1 MASSDADQ
9 GYLPSILDRLI
20 DPESTGSGGRRGYR
34 FEQMRDTIKR
44 DLENLLNTRPVAADL
59 PESSE
64 LNQSIIAYGL
74 PDLTSFMAVT
84 KSQWEEVGRM
94 IEKTIRRFEPRLT
107 DVHVTLQIVPD
118 GIQGRIQYRISGRLG
133 VDEAPEVAFDTQL
146 ELTTGRYS
154 LQAT

>member
-1 MASSDADQ
+1 MASEADQ
-9 GYLPSILDRLI
+9 GYMPSVIDRLI
-20 DPESTGSGGRRGYR
+20 DPESAGTGSRRGYR

-44 DLENLLNTRPVAADL
+44 DLENLLNTRPVATDL
-59 PESSE
+59 PDASE
-64 LNQSIIAYGL
+64 MNQSIMAYGL

-84 KSQWEEVGRM
+84 KAQWEEIGRL
-94 IEKTIRRFEPRLT
+94 IEKTIRRFEPRLR
-107 DVHVTLQIVPD
+107 DVHVTLQVTPD
-118 GIQGRIQYRISGRLG
+118 GVQGRTQFRISGRLG